1 MLVLRSLFSS
11 VSGPTL
17 YFHASFPESLLPRQY
32 PFMYSSTHSS
42 HANDSLQMVVQ
53 DCMWRNRKEDI
64 VASHVINVRMSVY
77 F

>member
-1 MLVLRSLFSS
+1 MQVGVEEKNLYILTAHHYPLTLMLVPRSLFSS

-32 PFMYSSTHSS
+32 PFMYSSIHSS

-53 DCMWRNRKEDI
+53 D
-64 VASHVINVRMSVY
+64 
-77 F
+77 